1 MKDAG
6 SEDGMMLPLNV
17 LIVFLKNL
25 PSIRSWYTSL
35 SSVSSFG
42 NEVPSVGIDIEAAIR
57 APVLVP
63 AIRSK

>member
-1 MKDAG
+1 MKEEG
-6 SEDGMMLPLNV
+6 SADGMILPLNV
-17 LIVFLKNL
+17 LIAFLKNL
-25 PSIRSWYTSL
+25 PSVLSWYTSL

-42 NEVPSVGIDIEAAIR
+42 SEVPSVGIDIEAAIR